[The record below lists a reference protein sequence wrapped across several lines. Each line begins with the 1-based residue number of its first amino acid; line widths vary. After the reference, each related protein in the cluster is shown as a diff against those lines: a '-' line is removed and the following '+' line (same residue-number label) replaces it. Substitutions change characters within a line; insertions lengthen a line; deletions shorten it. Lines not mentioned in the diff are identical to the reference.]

1 MTRPSTRSASRRI
14 PTESHSSPCF
24 TERSLAKTSATPL
37 ISSSSSL
44 VQVLDFGPTEGV
56 WGTPVTVRI
65 KVKYNTLPA
74 LCTRLV
80 FGHQAVNTTVQEF
93 SSTGLAGWQLDAA
106 IPRLACDAKIP
117 MIVQVLDMNNKVIES
132 LTFAEFTFRVP
143 GPTKLAS
150 RPSSPAPKI
159 KRCSSRP
166 PPSSTTRN
174 ASSSATSVRRS
185 QFHRRRKAPY
195 CASDESEDDST
206 PVLRLL
212 TPLESMC
219 SDWTDEELTQGRRL
233 VKFYK
238 LQQGRDLLVSCEPLS
253 QEDYHESDT
262 VISCIHRKE
271 SQEFFATSVDI
282 IYLLEQLTNDEF
294 PVEEKNRIRRNLE
307 GLRPVT
313 VSKHKHGFERFFQ
326 TIMKFPEPRPRNI
339 EKDLKVFSWHLLG
352 QALAKILSK
361 YTIVGPS
368 KTRATKVEEPV
379 LVPNQDWETYFPSD
393 EEKPLMTHIR
403 PSHTL
408 KRESLL
414 PSYLVDT
421 SEDSPLPASV
431 SLPDT
436 EYDYWSPEE
445 AVDANL
451 AKAARFVMPKEEPFD
466 DLSLAYPYD
475 SW

>member
-1 MTRPSTRSASRRI
+1 M
-14 PTESHSSPCF
+14 
-24 TERSLAKTSATPL
+24 
-37 ISSSSSL
+37 
-44 VQVLDFGPTEGV
+44 
-56 WGTPVTVRI
+56 TVRI
-65 KVKYNTLPA
+65 KVKHNALPA
-74 LCTRLV
+74 LCARLV
-80 FGHQAVNTTVQEF
+80 FGHQAVNTAVQEF
-93 SSTGLAGWQLDAA
+93 SAAGLAGWQLDAA
-106 IPRLACDAKIP
+106 IPRLASDAKIP
-117 MIVQVLDMNNKVIES
+117 MIVQVLDMNSKVIES
-132 LTFAEFTFRVP
+132 LTFAEFTYRVS
-143 GPTKLAS
+143 GPTKSVS
-150 RPSSPAPKI
+150 RSESPAPKI
-159 KRCSSRP
+159 KRCSSHP
-166 PPSSTTRN
+166 LPSSTARHV
-174 ASSSATSVRRS
+174 SSSATSVRRS

-195 CASDESEDDST
+195 CASGDSDDDST
-206 PVLRLL
+206 PVLRLI
-212 TPLESMC
+212 TPLETMC
-219 SDWTDEELTQGRRL
+219 SGWSDEELCQGRRL

-238 LQQGRDLLVSCEPLS
+238 LQQGRDLLVSCEPLM
-253 QEDYHESDT
+253 QEDYQESDT
-262 VISCIHRKE
+262 VISCIYRRE

-282 IYLLEQLTNDEF
+282 IYLLEKLTNDEF

-326 TIMKFPEPRPRNI
+326 SIMKFPEPRPRNI

-368 KTRATKVEEPV
+368 PKTRVPKIEEPV
-379 LVPNQDWETYFPSD
+379 LVPNQDWETYFLSD
-393 EEKPLMTHIR
+393 EEKPLMNHIR

-414 PSYLVDT
+414 PSYFVDT
-421 SEDSPLPASV
+421 SEDSPLPVSV

-451 AKAARFVMPKEEPFD
+451 AKATRYVMPKEEPFE
-466 DLSLAYPYD
+466 DLSLSYPYD